1 MTDSSAAVQRL
12 FTRILRWH
20 VGCIVGGARV
30 WISSGRWANW
40 FSDPDLFDCPE
51 CEDNLGRP
59 YAAAAAAESYG
70 RGYDQGKDKAY
81 FELQVHWP
89 GEHLAGCG
97 CRPCLAVQFLVEKLL
112 YQLAYAAAL
121 EQAAQDEDIA
131 RAAVAAASLD
141 AARPGPSINRA
152 DLVAKEMAD
161 TK

>member
-1 MTDSSAAVQRL
+1 MPLHLSTDGVVTKCGRP
-12 FTRILRWH
+12 
-20 VGCIVGGARV
+20 VGELVLYGCTG
-30 WISSGRWANW
+30 
-40 FSDPDLFDCPE
+40 DPDLFDCPE
-51 CEDNLGRP
+51 CEDLDRP

-81 FELQVHWP
+81 FDLQVHQP

-97 CRPCLAVQFLVEKLL
+97 CRPCLAVQSLAEKLL
-112 YQLAYAAAL
+112 YQWAYAAAL

-141 AARPGPSINRA
+141 AAKPGPSIHRA
-152 DLVAKEMAD
+152 GLVAKEMAD